1 MNRKEREITDIHEIE
16 EILHKANILR
26 IALCE
31 NDTPHIIPVN
41 FGYNQRAIYI
51 HGSKKGKKI
60 DILNRNNNISFE
72 VEIDTEL
79 VRSEKACGYTMKY
92 KSVIGFGKAFFVYD
106 FKEKKKALDTIMS
119 HYSTGFFDYPL
130 EIIEKTCIIR
140 IDIESMTGKKS

>member
-1 MNRKEREITDIHEIE
+1 MNREEREVTDINEIE

-31 NDTPHIIPVN
+31 KDTPYIIPVN

-51 HGSKKGKKI
+51 HSSKKGKKI
-60 DILNRNNNISFE
+60 DILNKNNNISFE
-72 VEIDTEL
+72 VEIDTEI
-79 VRSEKACGYTMKY
+79 VRSKKACNYTMKY
-92 KSVIGFGKAFFVYD
+92 KSVIGFGKAFFVHD
-106 FKEKKKALDTIMS
+106 FREKKKALDTIMS
-119 HYSTGFFDYPL
+119 HYSSGVFDYPL